1 MTPSLDAVRTD
12 PRRRAV
18 AFAVAAVVGLALA
31 TLHPIGFLV
40 GGALVSLP
48 TANWRRGL
56 LAGLSFGVLGW
67 LAFAGLLAANGALE
81 RYLAMGRILALS
93 VAIPVVAGLVGGLA
107 RALDSGETRSSD

>member
-1 MTPSLDAVRTD
+1 MTGRLDAVRGD
-12 PRRRAV
+12 PRRQAV

-31 TLHPIGFLV
+31 TVHPLGFLV

-56 LAGLSFGVLGW
+56 LAGLAFGVLGW
-67 LAFAGLLAANGALE
+67 LAFAGLLAANGSFE

-107 RALDSGETRSSD
+107 RALDSPAGE